1 MTDLPESGRA
11 DLVYF
16 NSRLKL
22 FGLLLMVL
30 AMVAT
35 CWFCTRLP
43 GTTER
48 VVGWIGMVFFGLGL
62 IVIPARFRQSNI
74 PQMEFTA
81 EGIHEHLQGFGF
93 ISWDDITDIFV
104 WRTQN
109 VRILC
114 LNTVD
119 QNHFVSRLSPV
130 RQKAAQ
136 ANLAV
141 GASAITLNFSGLT
154 PGLADAIQYC
164 ESMGF
169 EVAYR

>member
-1 MTDLPESGRA
+1 MTDHPASQRD
-11 DLVYF
+11 DLAYF
-16 NSRLKL
+16 NSKLKL
-22 FGLLLMVL
+22 CGLLVMML

-43 GTTER
+43 GTPER
-48 VVGWIGMVFFGLGL
+48 VAGWIGVVFFGLGL
-62 IVIPARFRQSNI
+62 IVLPARFRQTNI
-74 PQMEFTA
+74 PQIEFTA

-93 ISWDDITDIFV
+93 IPWDDINDIFV

-114 LNTVD
+114 LNTVHQD
-119 QNHFVSRLSPV
+119 HFVSRLSPV

-164 ESMGF
+164 EAIGF